1 MVVKYEGFIK
11 IVFLPQ
17 IHSLFTKLNLLADEN
32 ESSVQVLQILAS
44 SCVAFTNSHRK
55 FKYLDIIE
63 PLIS

>member
-11 IVFLPQ
+11 KVFLLQ

-44 SCVAFTNSHRK
+44 IIMCSPTN
-55 FKYLDIIE
+55 
-63 PLIS
+63 